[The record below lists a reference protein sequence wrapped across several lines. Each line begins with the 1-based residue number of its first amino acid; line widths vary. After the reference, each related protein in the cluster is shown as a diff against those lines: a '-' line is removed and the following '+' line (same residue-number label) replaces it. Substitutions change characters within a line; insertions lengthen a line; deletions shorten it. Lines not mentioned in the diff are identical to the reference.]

1 MGLDHYH
8 TTYLD
13 SQDSL
18 CFHTSSAPPSYI
30 HLPLLTSSSS
40 IRFLTDSVQLLLT
53 SFVLL
58 YQRSQSRT
66 CVRRILSGHKTK
78 RLLSDVN
85 RLPQLHFKDFFPIPS
100 MSAWFFFVFGVCYS
114 SAHYLCYYRT
124 NSFRITS
131 VKIMHLILNIYWD
144 QRTRKLWPWPKTENG
159 DILCID
165 LFYTDLKMN
174 NKIKTISVLQKKK

>member
-1 MGLDHYH
+1 MGLGHYH

-85 RLPQLHFKDFFPIPS
+85 RLPQLHFKDFSPYLQCLRDFLWYSEFATALHTI
-100 MSAWFFFVFGVCYS
+100 FV
-114 SAHYLCYYRT
+114 
-124 NSFRITS
+124 ITGQTA
-131 VKIMHLILNIYWD
+131 LGLP
-144 QRTRKLWPWPKTENG
+144 L
-159 DILCID
+159 
-165 LFYTDLKMN
+165 
-174 NKIKTISVLQKKK
+174 

>member
-1 MGLDHYH
+1 MSNSIKKYKELRADPEWDW
-8 TTYLD
+8 TTTIQHISTLK
-13 SQDSL
+13 DSL

-85 RLPQLHFKDFFPIPS
+85 RLPQLHFKDFSPYLQRLRDYI
-100 MSAWFFFVFGVCYS
+100 FFFFFFLYS
-114 SAHYLCYYRT
+114 EFATALHT
-124 NSFRITS
+124 IFVITGQTA
-131 VKIMHLILNIYWD
+131 LGLP
-144 QRTRKLWPWPKTENG
+144 L
-159 DILCID
+159 
-165 LFYTDLKMN
+165 
-174 NKIKTISVLQKKK
+174 